1 MQAVERALLRIS
13 RNAIILMGYE
23 PLFERFEAA
32 GPDGHRLHVQFLR
45 AGFLTAGDRP
55 ELYFYRVEGPNG
67 QGEEVV
73 VGISGRALRCFEN
86 ERRFLSRE
94 EKIDLAGLLL
104 KQKIEAGKALDSQNL
119 FARDEELAQLAGE
132 LGIPA

>member
-1 MQAVERALLRIS
+1 
-13 RNAIILMGYE
+13 MGYE

-32 GPDGHRLHVQFLR
+32 GPDGRWHHAQFLR
-45 AGFLTAGDRP
+45 AGFLTAGDQP
-55 ELYFYRVEGPNG
+55 ELYFYRVEGDNG

-73 VGISGRALRCFEN
+73 VGISGNALRRFEN
-86 ERRFLSRE
+86 EKRFLSRE

-104 KQKIEAGKALDSQNL
+104 KQKIEAGKALDSQSL
-119 FARDEELAQLAGE
+119 FARDEELAQLAGA

>member
-1 MQAVERALLRIS
+1 
-13 RNAIILMGYE
+13 MGYD

-32 GPDGHRLHVQFLR
+32 GPDGRWHHAQFLR
-45 AGFLTAGDRP
+45 AGFLTAGDQP
-55 ELYFYRVEGPNG
+55 ELYFYRVEGDNS

-73 VGISGRALRCFEN
+73 VGISGKALRRFEN
-86 ERRFLSRE
+86 EKRFLSRE

-104 KQKIEAGKALDSQNL
+104 KQKIEAGKALDSQSL
-119 FARDEELAQLAGE
+119 FAQDEELAQLAGA